1 MTRVVYLLAA
11 IAVLAA
17 VAVNMILAVNYNVA
31 KINIVWEERC
41 EEYDSC
47 FKAFDMADAQIEA
60 VCSMWDGE
68 CFTIGELCSGMMLQE
83 VRYNILL
90 YGNPFVDVIRKK
102 NLNLCETEE
111 RIFMKGLSI

>member
-1 MTRVVYLLAA
+1 MKSVVYLLAA

-17 VAVNMILAVNYNVA
+17 VAFNMILAVNYNVA
-31 KINIVWEERC
+31 KINIVWEERR

-60 VCSMWDGE
+60 VCSMWNGE
-68 CFTIGELCSGMMLQE
+68 CYTVGDFCTGRMLQE

-102 NLNLCETEE
+102 NLNLCEMEE
-111 RIFMKGLSI
+111 RILTKGLSI